1 MQQETS
7 YPDAGLRRQ
16 QNRRVGVVLAA
27 VLAILFVAALSL
39 IVFR

>member
-1 MQQETS
+1 
-7 YPDAGLRRQ
+7 LRRQ
-16 QNRRVGVVLAA
+16 QIRRVGVVLAA